1 MDPRH
6 AVFLDESSATL
17 SMSRMYARALI
28 GERAIGFAPYQKNG
42 RVSIIGAMALDGV
55 RGSLTVEGTVDGN
68 VFSTFLQDIL
78 APKMKPGDVLIM
90 DNLSVHKV
98 AKVRELILQLK
109 INILFLP
116 PYSPDFNPIEML
128 WSKVKGI
135 LRGFEA
141 RTYRSLDRAMTTA
154 LHSIQSSDILGWFNH
169 CNMAHQL
176 T

>member
-1 MDPRH
+1 
-6 AVFLDESSATL
+6 
-17 SMSRMYARALI
+17 MSRLYARALI

-42 RVSIIGAMALDGV
+42 RVSVIGAMARDGV
-55 RGSLTVEGTVDGN
+55 RGSLTVQGTVDGE
-68 VFSTFLQDIL
+68 VFATFLQNIL
-78 APKMKPGDVLIM
+78 APKMKPEDVLIM

-98 AKVRELILQLK
+98 AKIRDLVSKLK

-128 WSKVKGI
+128 WSKVKEI

-141 RTYRSLDRAMTTA
+141 RTHRSLDRAMTTA
-154 LHSIQSSDILGWFNH
+154 LQAVQTSDILGWFNH
-169 CNMAHQL
+169 CGLSHQL